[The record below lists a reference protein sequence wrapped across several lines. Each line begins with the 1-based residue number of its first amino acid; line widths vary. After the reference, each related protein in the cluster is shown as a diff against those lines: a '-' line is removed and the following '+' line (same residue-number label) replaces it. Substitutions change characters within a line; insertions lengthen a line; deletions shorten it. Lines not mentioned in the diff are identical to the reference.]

1 MLHIFQP
8 LITFQYDV
16 GHFQLFI
23 QSQDGVTDT
32 LVDQSSSTLGESGTE
47 LEEDDAAGGVD
58 SRAGGDHCSQL
69 LGGGVRPRP
78 QYLKIK
84 TVFYRPY
91 SPET

>member
-47 LEEDDAAGGVD
+47 LEEDDAAGGVH
-58 SRAGGDHCSQL
+58 AGLQSDHRLQL
-69 LGGGVRPRP
+69 LGGRVGPRP
-78 QYLKIK
+78 NQEIN
-84 TVFYRPY
+84 
-91 SPET
+91 